1 MKYTAANDVLPAEL
15 LEQIQKYIQGQYI
28 YIPKEKGLRASW
40 GSNSG
45 TRKYTKQRNDQIRK
59 EFLKGKSKELLAK
72 TYCLSVS
79 SIKKIVYK

>member
-1 MKYTAANDVLPAEL
+1 MKYTAANDILPTEL
-15 LEQIQKYIQGQYI
+15 IEEIQKYIQGQYI

-45 TRKYTKQRNDQIRK
+45 SREYTEQRNNKIRK
-59 EFLKGKSKELLAK
+59 EFLNGKSKEILAE
-72 TYCLSVS
+72 TYCLSVA